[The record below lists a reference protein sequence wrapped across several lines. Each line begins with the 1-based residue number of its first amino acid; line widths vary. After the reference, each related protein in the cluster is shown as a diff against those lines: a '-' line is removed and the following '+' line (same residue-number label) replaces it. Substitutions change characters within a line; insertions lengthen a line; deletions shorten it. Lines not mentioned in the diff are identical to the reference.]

1 MFSHIPKDKRIKFD
15 LQARKCIL
23 LGYGSQTKGY
33 MLSDRIKI
41 KVFHSRDVKF
51 DENKEESQIASN
63 EDLGHHLVVD

>member
-1 MFSHIPKDKRIKFD
+1 
-15 LQARKCIL
+15 
-23 LGYGSQTKGY
+23 